1 MEEKSIKDF
10 DRTIEQ
16 AMNEYSVAPPFG
28 MWNRIS
34 AELGNPEGAVVA
46 PKPTTA
52 LPKGLLA
59 GFIAGAL
66 VIGSTITGIL
76 VYNGNNNLPAVSNG
90 NTPILQQIDNTQ
102 GVVNANSTPPAII
115 NNTTTENNTTIVDEE
130 PVVPKVKTMVITALT
145 TKASNPVKQ
154 ANATVAH
161 IDTNPMGVNAMSNNN
176 DVAVPQIAVGNKAT
190 STDAYYFPPVDI
202 NIPGEKVDAKSTA
215 DNNDND
221 AVDVKNNDTKKVI
234 SRSSSSSPER
244 IKFKKRR
251 RTHYTYPTIVRR
263 KR

>member
-34 AELGNPEGAVVA
+34 AELGTPEGAVVA
-46 PKPTTA
+46 PKPTSA

-66 VIGSTITGIL
+66 VIGTTITGIL
-76 VYNGNNNLPAVSNG
+76 VYNGNNNLPAVSNS
-90 NTPILQQIDNTQ
+90 TAPIQQQ
-102 GVVNANSTPPAII
+102 I
-115 NNTTTENNTTIVDEE
+115 NNTQSVVNENSAANNTAAESNTTVVAEE
-130 PVVPKVKTMVITALT
+130 PAAPLKAKTMIVTALAAKT
-145 TKASNPVKQ
+145 TNPVKQ
-154 ANATVAH
+154 ASAAPAH
-161 IDTNPMGVNAMSNNN
+161 IDTSPMGVNAMNNNN
-176 DVAVPQIAVGNKAT
+176 DVAVPQVAVGNKAT

-202 NIPGEKVDAKSTA
+202 NIPGEKADTEATANNDADNGEEDVKST
-215 DNNDND
+215 
-221 AVDVKNNDTKKVI
+221 DTKKAI

-251 RTHYTYPTIVRR
+251 RSHYTYPTIVRR
-263 KR
+263 KK